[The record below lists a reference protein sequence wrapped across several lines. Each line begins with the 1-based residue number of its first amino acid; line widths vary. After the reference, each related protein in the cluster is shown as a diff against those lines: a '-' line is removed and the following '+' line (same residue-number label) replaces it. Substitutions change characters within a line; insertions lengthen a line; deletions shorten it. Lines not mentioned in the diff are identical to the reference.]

1 MAIANDTNGPAR
13 QKEDARL
20 RDKSKEDDHQLDVN
34 GMRLMAIIPER
45 LRPVELA
52 RRFPRI
58 VNQAAKLW
66 TQPAEMKA
74 YFRQLLFNQRAN
86 RFGFPFAVLMELMA
100 LQDFYLKKLPK
111 EDNVWNNL
119 MEVDREE

>member
-1 MAIANDTNGPAR
+1 
-13 QKEDARL
+13 
-20 RDKSKEDDHQLDVN
+20 
-34 GMRLMAIIPER
+34 MAIIPER

-66 TQPAEMKA
+66 TQPEEMKA
-74 YFRQLLFNQRAN
+74 YFRELLFNQRAN